1 LEGVHAHKTNRTAVP
16 SSAAV
21 VDLITWSCEEAPT
34 ACTSNGE
41 PPPES
46 ALESCALGVAGRAAV
61 EVATG
66 CCTVPVADP
75 PGSDVG
81 LGSVTIACDEVID
94 DRVDCA
100 CELDAAAVVEVE
112 LGGVVANDHDGGATE
127 LVPVLDVA
135 VVCACDLVVM
145 VTTSTPGHSD
155 AMPMPNWKT
164 PIMLVSPTSTP
175 THTLWINAPMSTSPC
190 THAELQRFGDWKSL
204 ATQPLMVDVYAA

>member
-1 LEGVHAHKTNRTAVP
+1 
-16 SSAAV
+16 
-21 VDLITWSCEEAPT
+21 
-34 ACTSNGE
+34 
-41 PPPES
+41 
-46 ALESCALGVAGRAAV
+46 
-61 EVATG
+61 
-66 CCTVPVADP
+66 VADP

-145 VTTSTPGHSD
+145 VTTSTPGHSELENAD
-155 AMPMPNWKT
+155 NAG
-164 PIMLVSPTSTP
+164 LA
-175 THTLWINAPMSTSPC
+175 HINANA
-190 THAELQRFGDWKSL
+190 H
-204 ATQPLMVDVYAA
+204 PLDQCADVHEPLYAC

>member
-1 LEGVHAHKTNRTAVP
+1 
-16 SSAAV
+16 
-21 VDLITWSCEEAPT
+21 
-34 ACTSNGE
+34 
-41 PPPES
+41 
-46 ALESCALGVAGRAAV
+46 V
-61 EVATG
+61 EVAAG

-175 THTLWINAPMSTSPC
+175 MHTLWISAPMSTSPC